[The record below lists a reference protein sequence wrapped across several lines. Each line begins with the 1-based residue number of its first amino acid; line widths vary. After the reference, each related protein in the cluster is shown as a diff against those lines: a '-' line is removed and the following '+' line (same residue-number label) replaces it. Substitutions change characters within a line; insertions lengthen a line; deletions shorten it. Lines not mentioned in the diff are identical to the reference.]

1 MNHRKVVIIHYAEIA
16 LKGANRIYFEK
27 QLLRNIKQ
35 AGGPDA
41 ALQIQRLRG
50 RLVAFCSPHISD
62 DDLKAR
68 LATVFG
74 ISHFSFGVELPLDV
88 DTICQTAWALIENC
102 SFNSFRVTTRRAQK
116 EFPMTS
122 MQVNQQ
128 VGAYL
133 VERCGKKVDLKNPDL
148 TLFIELTERN
158 AFVYTQKEPGLRGL
172 PVGVSERAVSL
183 LSSGIDS
190 PVASYMLLKRGVKL
204 TYVHF
209 HSQPFTSQAS
219 QELTEKLVGHLTRH
233 QYDAKA
239 YFIPFIDIQ
248 KEIMANGPQ
257 ALRVLLYRRYMVR
270 LATQVAW
277 KEKAKALVTG
287 ESVAQVA
294 SQTLSN
300 IRVVGEVTPLPV
312 LRPLAGFDKDEI
324 VARAKAIGTFEI
336 STQPYEDCC
345 SLFVPDNP
353 ATKSHPQALQQAEKH
368 LEVDDLMAC
377 ALAEAEVKTFQF
389 SGGSDVQVET
399 VHEA

>member
-172 PVGVSERAVSL
+172 PVGVSERAVRL
-183 LSSGIDS
+183 L
-190 PVASYMLLKRGVKL
+190 
-204 TYVHF
+204 
-209 HSQPFTSQAS
+209 
-219 QELTEKLVGHLTRH
+219 
-233 QYDAKA
+233 
-239 YFIPFIDIQ
+239 
-248 KEIMANGPQ
+248 
-257 ALRVLLYRRYMVR
+257 
-270 LATQVAW
+270 
-277 KEKAKALVTG
+277 
-287 ESVAQVA
+287 
-294 SQTLSN
+294 
-300 IRVVGEVTPLPV
+300 
-312 LRPLAGFDKDEI
+312 
-324 VARAKAIGTFEI
+324 
-336 STQPYEDCC
+336 
-345 SLFVPDNP
+345 
-353 ATKSHPQALQQAEKH
+353 
-368 LEVDDLMAC
+368 
-377 ALAEAEVKTFQF
+377 
-389 SGGSDVQVET
+389 
-399 VHEA
+399 

>member
-1 MNHRKVVIIHYAEIA
+1 
-16 LKGANRIYFEK
+16 
-27 QLLRNIKQ
+27 
-35 AGGPDA
+35 
-41 ALQIQRLRG
+41 
-50 RLVAFCSPHISD
+50 
-62 DDLKAR
+62 
-68 LATVFG
+68 
-74 ISHFSFGVELPLDV
+74 
-88 DTICQTAWALIENC
+88 
-102 SFNSFRVTTRRAQK
+102 
-116 EFPMTS
+116 
-122 MQVNQQ
+122 
-128 VGAYL
+128 
-133 VERCGKKVDLKNPDL
+133 
-148 TLFIELTERN
+148 
-158 AFVYTQKEPGLRGL
+158 
-172 PVGVSERAVSL
+172 
-183 LSSGIDS
+183 
-190 PVASYMLLKRGVKL
+190 MLLKRGVKL

-239 YFIPFIDIQ
+239 YFIPFTDIQ